1 MEFIILPGN
10 YSIYKFKRN
19 AILPDWVYLSD
30 FYSIT
35 RLKDELSVVAV
46 QNDSAR
52 EGIIY
57 SNGWRIL
64 KIAGPLNL
72 FLVGVIAEVS
82 DILKDK
88 KVPIM
93 EISTYDTD
101 YFMIQQDKLAL
112 AAEALKEHGHV
123 VTGLSIPH

>member
-1 MEFIILPGN
+1 MEFIILAGN

-35 RLKDELSVVAV
+35 RSKDELSVVAV

-72 FLVGVIAEVS
+72 FLVGVISEVS
-82 DILKDK
+82 EILKDK
-88 KVPIM
+88 KIPIM

-101 YFMIQQDKLAL
+101 YFMILQDKLNTAV
-112 AAEALKEHGHV
+112 EALKEHGHII
-123 VTGLSIPH
+123 TEERK